1 MVVIS
6 RGHIV
11 VNSFNLQFVKSKQD
25 PKALFG
31 QRLRKLRQAAGFSQE
46 ALAYAAE
53 LDRSYVGGVE
63 RGEYN
68 ISLLNICALAR
79 ALEQP
84 PHELLRFTEDAESA
98 PPRKKNRCKI

>member
-1 MVVIS
+1 M
-6 RGHIV
+6 
-11 VNSFNLQFVKSKQD
+11 KSKQD
-25 PKALFG
+25 PKVQFG

-79 ALEQP
+79 ALEQS
-84 PHELLRFTEDAESA
+84 PHELLRLTEDAA
-98 PPRKKNRCKI
+98 PTPARKKANAKSKA